1 MSRPVKLR
9 KRYKPIGFGDR
20 YDPESV
26 EGHLNAVAEA
36 REERRFRRLAEQR
49 QAEREA
55 MKPLRVVAYEKLLA
69 WLRSV
74 FPRLR

>member
-1 MSRPVKLR
+1 MSHPVKFK

-55 MKPLRVVAYEKLLA
+55 MKPLRAIMYEKLLA
-69 WLRSV
+69 WLRGV
-74 FPRLR
+74 FTRSR

>member
-1 MSRPVKLR
+1 MSRPVKFKR
-9 KRYKPIGFGDR
+9 RYKPIGFGDR

-55 MKPLRVVAYEKLLA
+55 MKPLRAIMYEKLLA
-69 WLRSV
+69 WMRSI
-74 FPRLR
+74 FPRPR